1 MRKHVELVAVE
12 LYMFRT
18 PCPRPARLGIDLESV
33 RVRPI
38 AHRRVEVVLYHPP
51 AAARLDAAL
60 VADGVDVREGLANE
74 IWDAL
79 Q

>member
-1 MRKHVELVAVE
+1 MREEVELVAVE
-12 LYMFRT
+12 LRRLRAER
-18 PCPRPARLGIDLESV
+18 PRPARLGIDLESV

-38 AHRRVEVVLYHPP
+38 AHRRVESVLDRAP
-51 AAARLDAAL
+51 APAGLDASL
-60 VADGVDVREGLANE
+60 VADGVDVREGLADE